1 MERVQGAIPWF
12 LSIVSLHTKPMNPTA
27 AAQQAVE
34 TAESALGLVFEDKT
48 LLQRALTHRS
58 YLNENQSAPLS
69 DNERLE
75 YLGDAVLDFVVGE
88 DLFHRFPDANEGT
101 LTSLRAAL
109 VCTKALAEFATQIGL
124 GQHLL
129 LGRGEDDGGGRER
142 PAVLCGA
149 FEALMG
155 ALYLDQG
162 IERVNAFVEPL
173 FQPALQNILHN
184 DLDKDPKSVLQE
196 LAQAHLGYTPR
207 YQTVEAAGPDHDK
220 VFTVAAT
227 INGITYGKG
236 QGRSKQVAAQTAAAE
251 AIDHLRAVLN
261 APVIHVPDGADF
273 DDLAEPIPAPA
284 VAAAGEG

>member
-1 MERVQGAIPWF
+1 
-12 LSIVSLHTKPMNPTA
+12 MNPAA
-27 AAQQAVE
+27 AAQLAVE
-34 TAESALGLVFEDKT
+34 SAEGALGLVFEDKA

-58 YLNENQSAPLS
+58 YLNENQSAPLA

-88 DLFHRFPDANEGT
+88 DLFNRFPDADEGT

-109 VCTKALAEFATQIGL
+109 VCTRALAEFAEQIGL

-129 LGRGEDDGGGRER
+129 LGRGEEDGGGRER

-149 FEALMG
+149 FEALTG

-162 IERVNAFVEPL
+162 IERVKAFVDPL
-173 FQPALQNILHN
+173 FQPALENILHN

-227 INGITYGKG
+227 INGIVYGKG
-236 QGRSKQVAAQTAAAE
+236 QGRSKQVAAQGAAAE
-251 AIDHLRAVLN
+251 ALDRLRAVLN

-273 DDLAEPIPAPA
+273 GADSSAFAAPSAPPIAAPGGGAEN
-284 VAAAGEG
+284 

>member
-1 MERVQGAIPWF
+1 
-12 LSIVSLHTKPMNPTA
+12 MNPATA
-27 AAQQAVE
+27 ALQAVE
-34 TAESALGLVFEDKT
+34 TAENALGLVFEDKS

-58 YLNENQSAPLS
+58 YLNENQSAPLA

-88 DLFHRFPDANEGT
+88 DLYHRFPDADEGT

-109 VCTKALAEFATQIGL
+109 VCTRALAEFAEQIGL

-149 FEALMG
+149 FEALTG

-162 IERVNAFVEPL
+162 IARVQAFIDPL
-173 FQPALQNILHN
+173 FRPALQNILHN
-184 DLDKDPKSVLQE
+184 DLDKDPKSELQE

-207 YQTVEAAGPDHDK
+207 YQTVEASGPDHDK

-227 INGITYGKG
+227 INGVVYGQG
-236 QGRSKQVAAQTAAAE
+236 QGRSKQVAAQTAAAK
-251 AIDHLRAVLN
+251 ALDRLRAVLN
-261 APVIHVPDGADF
+261 APIVHVPEGADF
-273 DDLAEPIPAPA
+273 SFAEPAFPAADAPGDA
-284 VAAAGEG
+284 GGEG